1 MRIILPFVALFLFAQ
16 VCEAEQQN
24 DSAAERLNKIT
35 KIIVIPRIE
44 YEQATGVEIL
54 EFIRSRVWSINLID
68 GDAPRPAHEYRCN
81 PDRLLKKI
89 TFKRENVSY
98 GDALTEVC
106 LELGIT
112 WAIER
117 GTIVISDAVAPN
129 RKKSEQVG
137 GGNAHELPSHPSAA
151 PPKARATP

>member
-16 VCEAEQQN
+16 VGEAEQRN
-24 DSAAERLNKIT
+24 NPAAERLGKLA
-35 KIIVIPRIE
+35 KSIVIPRIE

-54 EFIRSRVWSINLID
+54 EFIRSKVWSINLID

-81 PDRLLKKI
+81 PDRLLKTI
-89 TFKRENVSY
+89 TFKRQNVSY

-106 LELGIT
+106 RELGTT

-137 GGNAHELPSHPSAA
+137 GGNAPEPPSHPSTAR
-151 PPKARATP
+151 PTARATP